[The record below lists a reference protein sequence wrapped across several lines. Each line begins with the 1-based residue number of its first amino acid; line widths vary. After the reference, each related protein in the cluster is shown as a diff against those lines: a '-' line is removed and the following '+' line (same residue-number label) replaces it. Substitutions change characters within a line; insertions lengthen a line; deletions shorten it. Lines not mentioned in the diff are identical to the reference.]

1 MNTAVVTGVSS
12 GIGKE
17 IAKALLDEGYFV
29 YGLSRTPMEFKKDYE
44 HILIDLTNA
53 KAIENLPKLKCNLL
67 INAAGIG
74 YFQPL
79 ETMSFAQ
86 IEKLIDLNLK
96 APILLSNKLL
106 RSLRENKGIII
117 NLSSIEA
124 TKSSRFSSVY
134 SATKSGLTAFSN
146 ALFEE
151 VRKQN
156 VKCTTIHLGM
166 TKTNFFNKLN
176 FECSDDKLCSLEAH
190 SIAKFIIDIIKLPK
204 QMVANEITLQPQRVG
219 IKKK

>member
-17 IAKALLDEGYFV
+17 IARELIDAGYYV
-29 YGLSRTPMEFKKDYE
+29 IGLSRTPIDFEKNFQ
-44 HILIDLTNA
+44 HILIDLTNT
-53 KAIENLPKLKCNLL
+53 KAIENLPKLQCNLL

-79 ETMSFAQ
+79 ETMSFSQ
-86 IEKLIDLNLK
+86 INSLIDLNLK
-96 APILLSNKLL
+96 APILLSNKFL
-106 RSLRENKGIII
+106 RSLRENEGHII

-124 TKSSRFSSVY
+124 TKSSRLSSVY
-134 SATKSGLTAFSN
+134 SATKSGLTAFNN

-156 VKCTTIHLGM
+156 IKCTTLHLGM
-166 TKTNFFNKLN
+166 TKTNFFDALT
-176 FECSDDKLCSLEAH
+176 FECSDDSACHLQAH
-190 SIAKFIIDIIKLPK
+190 YVAKFIRELLKQPK
-204 QMVANEITLQPQRVG
+204 MMVASEITLQPQKVG
-219 IKKK
+219 VKKK

>member
-29 YGLSRTPMEFKKDYE
+29 YGLSRTPVSFEKNYE

-96 APILLSNKLL
+96 APY
-106 RSLRENKGIII
+106 
-117 NLSSIEA
+117 
-124 TKSSRFSSVY
+124 F
-134 SATKSGLTAFSN
+134 
-146 ALFEE
+146 
-151 VRKQN
+151 
-156 VKCTTIHLGM
+156 
-166 TKTNFFNKLN
+166 
-176 FECSDDKLCSLEAH
+176 
-190 SIAKFIIDIIKLPK
+190 
-204 QMVANEITLQPQRVG
+204 ANQ
-219 IKKK
+219 